1 MRRQLRSVGLG
12 GLRVGRHAMMGFLV
26 VFGILVLD
34 AFLVKGLTLLGFTQI
49 TSAIIVV
56 GSEIG
61 SNLGQLAQAIREKS
75 VDSK

>member
-1 MRRQLRSVGLG
+1 
-12 GLRVGRHAMMGFLV
+12 MMGFVV

-34 AFLVKGLTLLGFTQI
+34 TFLVKGLTLLGFTQI

-75 VDSK
+75 VDSVGKPIVS

>member
-1 MRRQLRSVGLG
+1 
-12 GLRVGRHAMMGFLV
+12 MMGFLV